1 MRINSAKFIG
11 SYARLDQIPKQRLP
25 EIAFSGRSN
34 VGKSS
39 LINCLVNRSKLA
51 LTSSTPGKTR
61 LLNYY
66 SVNDAFYLVDL
77 PGFGYAKVAQQERQ
91 SWKKLIESFFVN
103 SKFLKGVIHIIDSR
117 HGLTALDHELI
128 DWLADLKLPLL
139 LVATKTDKLPRS
151 KANYMLEMIMKE
163 AGAIGIAGVVPFSAI
178 TKLGTNEIWKAIVQL
193 ISRESSR

>member
-61 LLNYY
+61 LLNYD
-66 SVNDAFYLVDL
+66 SVNEAFYLVDL

-117 HGLTALDHELI
+117 HGLTALDHELV

>member
-1 MRINSAKFIG
+1 MRINSAKFVG

-163 AGAIGIAGVVPFSAI
+163 ADAIGIAGVVPFSAI

>member
-163 AGAIGIAGVVPFSAI
+163 ADAIGIAGVVPFSAI

>member
-1 MRINSAKFIG
+1 
-11 SYARLDQIPKQRLP
+11 
-25 EIAFSGRSN
+25 

-66 SVNDAFYLVDL
+66 SVNEAFYLVDL

-117 HGLTALDHELI
+117 HGLTALDHELV

-139 LVATKTDKLPRS
+139 LVATKTDKLLRS

-193 ISRESSR
+193 ISRESSH

>member
-1 MRINSAKFIG
+1 MKINSAEFIG
-11 SYARLDQIPKQRLP
+11 SFAKLDQIPKQRLP
-25 EIAFSGRSN
+25 EVAFSGRSN

-39 LINCLVNRSKLA
+39 LINCLVNRKKLA

-91 SWKKLIESFFVN
+91 AWKKLIESFFVN
-103 SKFLKGVIHIIDSR
+103 SKFLNGVIHIIDSR
-117 HGLTALDHELI
+117 HGLTTLDHELV

-139 LVATKTDKLPRS
+139 LVATKTDKLQRS
-151 KANYMLEMIMKE
+151 KANYILETIAKE
-163 AGAIGIAGVVPFSAI
+163 ASEIGIASVVPFSAI
-178 TKLGTNEIWKAIVQL
+178 TKLGTNEIWKAIAQL
-193 ISRESSR
+193 ISRGSSR